1 MEKSTDL
8 VATIRGTGSVREF
21 TDEPVDDAVLTRI
34 LDHAR
39 FAPNGGNRQAW
50 HVVVMKD
57 PALRTAL
64 RELYL
69 GPWRDYFAQTAA
81 GFTPWAPVGD
91 RELEDKVVDA
101 ARASG
106 DYDEIV
112 RDRVEITFGAPII
125 LAVFGDLERLVA
137 TDRDLG
143 HYTMVAGASIYPFM
157 WNILLASRSEGLGGV
172 ITTMHAR
179 VEPEVRE
186 LLNVPDNLSLA
197 GVMMIGHPVHQP
209 TKLRREPVANF
220 ATVDRFDGNPF
231 GVDPL

>member
-1 MEKSTDL
+1 MGEEMDL
-8 VATIRGTGSVREF
+8 LATLRGTGSVREF
-21 TDEPVDDAVLTRI
+21 TDEPVADEVLARI

-50 HVVVMKD
+50 KVVVVQD
-57 PALRTAL
+57 PVVRDAL

-81 GFTPWAPVGD
+81 GFTPWAPLGD
-91 RELEDKVVDA
+91 REIEDKVVDA
-101 ARASG
+101 ARVNG
-106 DYDEIV
+106 EYDDIV
-112 RDRVEITFGAPII
+112 RDRVQITFGAPVL

-143 HYTMVAGASIYPFM
+143 RYTMVAGASIYPFM
-157 WNILLASRSEGLGGV
+157 WSILLAARSVGLGGV

-186 LLNVPDNLSLA
+186 LLAVPDHLALA
-197 GVMMIGHPVHQP
+197 GVMMLGHPVHQP
-209 TKLRREPVANF
+209 TRLRREPVESF
-220 ATVDRFDGNPF
+220 ATIDRCDGPAF
-231 GVDPL
+231 GVGS